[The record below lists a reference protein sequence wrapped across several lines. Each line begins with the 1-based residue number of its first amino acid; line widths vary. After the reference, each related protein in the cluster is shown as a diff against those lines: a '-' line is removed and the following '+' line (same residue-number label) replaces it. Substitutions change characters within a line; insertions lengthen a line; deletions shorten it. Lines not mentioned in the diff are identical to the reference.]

1 MYRDDPYCAENVPSL
16 VLWYIPNAR
25 SSTGLSKTE
34 REGISLLSAL
44 SYNENAKEEGR
55 LQINLHGQHQ

>member
-34 REGISLLSAL
+34 REGIS
-44 SYNENAKEEGR
+44 
-55 LQINLHGQHQ
+55 